1 MRYGT
6 RISLTLLSG
15 ATILGGAALFAGTAQ
30 AADVEAPGLQNRS
43 IAYVMFKEDKSIFST
58 HDGKQECPNGLN
70 EGPREEYKILYPEI
84 PGKKYT
90 LAETQLAREA
100 EIWFPGKTSTNPIPF
115 QYAVGPTAYGL
126 NLDGKIG
133 PNDLTSPDGEK
144 GIDNQLQRVWG
155 CVGMYRSGAFNV
167 VRYDDWRKYQYNNV
181 VIELTDVDSLEN
193 DNDVTLTTYRGLDK
207 ILTNATGSTYLDGG
221 TQRLDLRWGKDYI
234 QKFHGK
240 IVGGVLLTEG
250 AEYLMP
256 SAGNSTSITDI
267 RYYDTHWRLN
277 VSPTRAEGLFA
288 GYMDIEDWNQ
298 GTGQIRST
306 HHQAYDRA
314 STASIYRAMR
324 KMADYKPDPVTGEFT
339 AISMATK
346 VAFTQVFAKRPN
358 AAVSEVK
365 QPSAGED
372 AKAKAERH

>member
-6 RISLTLLSG
+6 RFSLALLCS
-15 ATILGGAALFAGTAQ
+15 AALFAGAAQAADTAQ
-30 AADVEAPGLQNRS
+30 AADNAAPGLQNRS
-43 IAYVMFKEDKSIFST
+43 IAYVMFKEDKSIYST

-70 EGPREEYKILYPEI
+70 EGPREEYKIIYPEI
-84 PGKKYT
+84 PGKKYK
-90 LAETQLAREA
+90 LVDTQLARES
-100 EIWFPGKTSTNPIPF
+100 EIWFPGTTSTNPVPF
-115 QYAVGPTAYGL
+115 KYAVGPIAYGL

-144 GIDNQLQRVWG
+144 GIDNQLQRAWG

-181 VIELTDVDSLEN
+181 VIELTDVDSLAN
-193 DNDVTLTTYRGLDK
+193 DDDVTLTTYRGLDK
-207 ILTNATGSTYLDGG
+207 LLTNATGSTYLDGG
-221 TQRLDLRWGKDYI
+221 TQRLDMRWGKDFI

-240 IVGGVLLTEG
+240 IVDGVLMTEG

-267 RYYDTHWRLN
+267 RYYNTHWRLK

-314 STASIYRAMR
+314 STASIYRALR
-324 KMADYKPDPVTGEFT
+324 KLADYMPDPVTGQNM

-346 VAFTQVFAKRPN
+346 VAFTQVFAIHPP
-358 AAVSEVK
+358 AAVGANVSPATE
-365 QPSAGED
+365 
-372 AKAKAERH
+372 AKTEARHE